1 MATLLLVALAASL
14 VTIAAPFLLELNA
27 LYSWHPLAM
36 SVYMGLSIAGV
47 LSLQRL
53 PSQPAIS
60 AGTGTVGTGGS
71 LRVAESAS
79 SRRTSLA
86 KHALLQL
93 VAMLSYNIGFC
104 AIYIDREY
112 KNKHHFKNWH
122 ARLGL
127 FAYILTMI
135 LLPMGVAMQYF
146 PQYSFGSLVAARKW
160 GVLKRVL
167 GNTALLVSVI
177 VMCLGM
183 QMHSVHD
190 RVHVVGRWFAFLGLL
205 GVSCAAFWNVWTAL
219 ARLVTG
225 EKPEPDSKELG
236 DYTAVLVGVTSI

>member
-14 VTIAAPFLLELNA
+14 VTVAAPFLLETNV

-36 SVYMGLSIAGV
+36 SVYMGLCIAGV

-53 PSQPAIS
+53 PSQPWNS
-60 AGTGTVGTGGS
+60 AGTVGTGAS
-71 LRVAESAS
+71 VRAAEPAS
-79 SRRTSLA
+79 SRRSSLA

-93 VAMLSYNIGFC
+93 LAILSYNIGFC
-104 AIYIDREY
+104 AIYIDREN
-112 KNKHHFKNWH
+112 KNKRHFKNWH
-122 ARLGL
+122 AKLGL

-135 LLPMGVAMQYF
+135 LLPLGVAMQYF
-146 PQYSFGSLVAARKW
+146 PQFSFGSLVAARKW
-160 GVLKRVL
+160 STLKRVL
-167 GNTALLVSVI
+167 GNTALLVSVF

-205 GVSCAAFWNVWTAL
+205 GVSCAAFWNVWIGL

-225 EKPEPDSKELG
+225 AKSEQESKELG
-236 DYTAVLVGVTSI
+236 DYAAVLV